1 MYKKLYR
8 DIEKLLRQIDNS
20 TGTEDMLRM
29 TVRGIVETC
38 AQVYGIESGRL
49 YREQPHE
56 YLLIE
61 SIGGHGSRIVG
72 KTVSK
77 DYPVVQTL
85 EREFVVMI
93 SRDYPGFDPELE
105 AQFSTLDYAA
115 ILVDSTPAYILSFGV
130 RRTELDE
137 AEENLH
143 LILETIRTAVGLKLR
158 QSVLENQLRQAQTI
172 QLSLLPR
179 ELPKLAGFELAAATF
194 PAEEVGGDIYDA
206 QTMETGTI
214 TVAVADASGHGL
226 PAALQARDVITGLRM
241 GVARDFKITATIRR
255 LNKVINAS
263 GLSSRFVSLFYAE
276 IEETGNVIYVNCGH
290 CPPLIVNPEGAVFE
304 LPSNGPVLGP
314 LPDMAYR
321 RSFAQLRPGE
331 VLLIYSDGLTERKR
345 RLPPGE
351 SDAGP
356 DIPLPTPAAPDG
368 LEPEPT
374 AEAEQEEFG
383 TERLIRIASEHAH
396 RPARDL
402 LAAILTEVRDF
413 GAGEPWEDDATL
425 LVVRRLPAHEFKPKR
440 TLGTVLSFDQARA
453 GAAKKPGDGK

>member
-1 MYKKLYR
+1 VYKKLYR

-29 TVRGIVETC
+29 TVRRIVETC

-345 RLPPGE
+345 RQPPAT
-351 SDAGP
+351 SDAA
-356 DIPLPTPAAPDG
+356 PAE
-368 LEPEPT
+368 LEPET
-374 AEAEQEEFG
+374 ATEAEHEEFG

-440 TLGTVLSFDQARA
+440 TLGTVLSFDQART
-453 GAAKKPGDGK
+453 GAAKKPTDGK

>member
-1 MYKKLYR
+1 VYKKLYR

-29 TVRGIVETC
+29 TVRRIVETC

-49 YREQPHE
+49 NREQPHE

-345 RLPPGE
+345 RQPPAT
-351 SDAGP
+351 SDAA
-356 DIPLPTPAAPDG
+356 PAE
-368 LEPEPT
+368 LEPET
-374 AEAEQEEFG
+374 ATEAEHEEFG

-440 TLGTVLSFDQARA
+440 TLGTVLSFDQART
-453 GAAKKPGDGK
+453 GAAKKPTDGK

>member
-8 DIEKLLRQIDNS
+8 DIEKLLRQIDGS
-20 TGTEDMLRM
+20 AGTEDMLRTTM
-29 TVRGIVETC
+29 RGIVETC

-49 YREQPHE
+49 YREQAHD

-77 DYPVVQTL
+77 DYPVVQAL

-105 AQFSTLDYAA
+105 AQFSSLDYAA
-115 ILVDSTPAYILSFGV
+115 ILVDATPAYILSFGV

-158 QSVLENQLRQAQTI
+158 QSVLESQLRQAQTI

-255 LNKVINAS
+255 LNRVINAS

-331 VLLIYSDGLTERKR
+331 VLLIYSDGLTERKQ
-345 RLPPGE
+345 RLPAAVSEP
-351 SDAGP
+351 AP
-356 DIPLPTPAAPDG
+356 APTPVIPGAP
-368 LEPEPT
+368 EPEP
-374 AEAEQEEFG
+374 APEAEHEEFG
-383 TERLIRIASEHAH
+383 TERLIGIAREHAH

-413 GAGEPWEDDATL
+413 GGGEPWEDDATL

-453 GAAKKPGDGK
+453 GVAKKPADGK

>member
-38 AQVYGIESGRL
+38 AQVYGIESGRV

-85 EREFVVMI
+85 EREFIVMI

-105 AQFSTLDYAA
+105 AQFSSLDYAA

-130 RRTELDE
+130 RRTEPDE
-137 AEENLH
+137 TEENLH

-158 QSVLENQLRQAQTI
+158 QSVLESQLRQAQTI

-179 ELPKLAGFELAAATF
+179 ELPKLDGFELAAATF

-290 CPPLIVNPEGAVFE
+290 CPPLVVNPAGAVFE

-314 LPDMAYR
+314 LPDMTYR

-331 VLLIYSDGLTERKR
+331 VLLIYTDGLTERKR

-351 SDAGP
+351 GE
-356 DIPLPTPAAPDG
+356 AAPD
-368 LEPEPT
+368 PA

-383 TERLIRIASEHAH
+383 TERLIAVAREHAH

-402 LAAILTEVRDF
+402 LAAVLTEVREF
-413 GAGEPWEDDATL
+413 GGGQPWEDDATL
-425 LVVRRLPAHEFKPKR
+425 LVVRRLPATEFKPKR
-440 TLGTVLSFDQARA
+440 LLGTVLSFDQARV
-453 GAAKKPGDGK
+453 GAAKKPGEGK